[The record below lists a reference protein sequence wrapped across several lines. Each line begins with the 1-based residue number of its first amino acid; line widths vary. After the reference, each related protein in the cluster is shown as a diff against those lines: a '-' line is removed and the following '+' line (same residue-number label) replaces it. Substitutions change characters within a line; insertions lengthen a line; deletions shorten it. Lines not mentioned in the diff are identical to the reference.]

1 MPSERE
7 KKRPG
12 TGQEKHV
19 SVVGKRDI
27 SLGIRV
33 VQQKEESVVSVQNID
48 ILLLVAKEIVL
59 R

>member
-33 VQQKEESVVSVQNID
+33 VQQKEESVVSVSVVSVSV
-48 ILLLVAKEIVL
+48 LVAKEIVL